1 MHIQIYLF
9 FWSGGK
15 HFGLGL
21 HPSSKY
27 SLILVWDTKTGKVP
41 KACHLLLQILWRVV
55 IVQLQVLSD
64 SLWLQHARLPCSSLS
79 PRVCSDSRP
88 LSQWCHPIISSSVPC
103 FPSCPQAFP
112 TSRSFPMSW
121 LFASSGKSITASASV
136 LPMNIQ
142 GWFPLRL
149 TGVISLLSKGS
160 SGVFSSTTIQKH

>member
-55 IVQLQVLSD
+55 IVQLQVLSG

-88 LSQWCHPIISSSVPC
+88 SSQWCHPIISSSVIP
-103 FPSCPQAFP
+103 FSCLQ
-112 TSRSFPMSW
+112 SFPASGSFQMSQ
-121 LFASSGKSITASASV
+121 LFTSGGQSTGVAASV
-136 LPMNIQ
+136 LPVNIQ

-160 SGVFSSTTIQKH
+160 SRIFSSTTIQKH